1 MLKMNCSFY
10 YMGGDV
16 SKGYSDFVILNHDK
30 EIEESN
36 FQLDDTP
43 KGHKILGDRLREF
56 FARRPHCTLYV
67 GLESTGGYES
77 NWYNTF
83 LNLGESTSPTSPT
96 SPGYNINVV
105 RLNPLGVRR
114 HLESGLARNKT
125 DKISA
130 LAIADYLISHE
141 KKLIYNQP
149 DSQMSLRKYWNYIRL
164 LKKQK
169 TQLMNRFEKALY
181 NSNPEL
187 LTYCKNGVS
196 QWLFKVVE
204 KYPTAHLLARA
215 SEETLVQIPHVNL
228 VRAKELIS
236 NAKIS
241 IGAEQDYAAARRI
254 RSLVSR
260 IANQEQL
267 IDEEIEEMS
276 KYCSGEELEILTS
289 FTGIGIYSAV
299 GLLFIIGDVNRFEAS
314 KKMSSYIGVHPVI
327 GDSGDGKKAPRMS
340 KRGSKEARVI
350 LFNVAKSAIVD
361 NEMIKELYEG
371 YLEKGKCGMSALG
384 IMMHKIFRIIY
395 GMLKNRQK
403 YDPSID
409 EANRNKTR
417 EKEKNTDKS
426 KQESDK
432 NRRYQPHDQ
441 NAPISRRQ
449 AQKRNNLQLQKN
461 SNDNDVEG
469 VGEVDGDEENVM
481 NKKGK
486 KTRRSRL
493 DKDKRRHDA
502 KIR

>member
-1 MLKMNCSFY
+1 
-10 YMGGDV
+10 MGGDV

-83 LNLGESTSPTSPT
+83 LNLGESTSPT